1 MGIGQTLK
9 PSGSSMNGLGNPKGM
24 MQFNY
29 HGVMHQDA
37 TLDSDEGEINLEA
50 LEREVE

>member
-1 MGIGQTLK
+1 MH
-9 PSGSSMNGLGNPKGM
+9 GLNNTKGM

-29 HGVMHQDA
+29 HGVMNQEA